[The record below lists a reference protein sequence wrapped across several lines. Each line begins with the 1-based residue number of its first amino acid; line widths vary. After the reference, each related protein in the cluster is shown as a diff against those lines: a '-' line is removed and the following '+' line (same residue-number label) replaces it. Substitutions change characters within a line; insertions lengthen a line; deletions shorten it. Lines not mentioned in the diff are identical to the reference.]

1 MATKLGSLT
10 LDLICRTGNFTQG
23 MRDASN
29 AANRE
34 LGRIEQSTNGAS
46 NAIKGLAV
54 AALGSFSIHQV
65 IAYTDSY
72 TNLQNRLKL
81 VTNSQQELSTAT
93 KDTFAIAQ
101 ATAQSWGSVAQVYQR
116 FAENSS
122 RLGITM
128 QQTASLT
135 DTVSKAIS
143 ISGASAASAE
153 AALMQFGQ
161 ALASGVLRGEEFNSI
176 AEQAPALLKAIATGL
191 GVNIG
196 ELRKMAGEGQL
207 TGDIVIKA
215 LTKAKTSV
223 DDLFS
228 KTDFTIAQSFT
239 QLNDSVTKFVG
250 EAGQGSGAAKSLASS
265 IKLVADNVDTIAD
278 VAMVGGFAFLTKA
291 VLNQTI
297 AMKESIAVSIQRR
310 LADTASLESQ
320 VRLSMVEVQ
329 RTRAK
334 VGELSAEQNLIVA
347 KLRTNISTQ
356 ERIILETRATQVAI
370 QLAVAE
376 RNMTA
381 ATAQRTL
388 AQNSLNAS
396 NAIGSRIM
404 GVVGGPIGLLTIGV
418 GALAAGYMYMQNQTA
433 KATEKLAEQTDVA
446 NKTKEELLA
455 LQGVQKNGA
464 KSELQEAF
472 KGQNK
477 ELKELN
483 YVFNAHLIEL
493 QNAYRGNLQIVE
505 ISNKVRQGIM
515 SQEQAIES
523 LNQLDFIS
531 PDQLKQ
537 LQRDNELYSEKLP
550 VVNKVQ
556 EALKV
561 FGITTELAGNKSSNA
576 AFMHDKQANSL
587 DNVASAASNAKSKL
601 QEYIKSLNDQNYSNN
616 LTIGYLNQGYSAEQA
631 QALSKAW
638 SEAFA
643 TSSIVTKEQQDL
655 ILKSVDLE
663 KQKSDLI
670 SERSKKE
677 KDSTREA
684 EKKFKYTQSELL
696 MLQKIANLSAKADL
710 DGISAKYGIPKNYL
724 AGLMAQE
731 SKGNPNAVSPT
742 GAIGYFQTTSG
753 YRKDNGI
760 SVADSKN
767 LPVIADVVARNL
779 AKAYKELGSWES
791 AIRSH
796 NAGVGGSRQFD
807 KTGRVSG
814 SSERNK
820 EVANFAPSVNKWIVG
835 LGGSELKAKGTSD
848 TMGDLKDY
856 LDFVKQQAESRK
868 SLELNV
874 ANEVTKIRESLKDK
888 LIEIDKAGFTPE
900 RTAEIKAEYQA
911 RADNEIAIAEYTLKS
926 KLEEYSSFMKTDE
939 QLLKDSFDQ
948 KKFYAS
954 RDIELSKEQRTQA
967 VALIDKQYNYELAK
981 SKLVREQQLLQSKE
995 FYMSELQLAQAK
1007 YDIERRLLDQSNE
1020 DPKEQAFKSQMLALQ
1035 HQADL
1040 STRLRDASTGWESV
1054 QAQMNGSTGRYQV
1067 SQDRLSRMGVSQNL
1081 LETQSADV
1089 ERQEQEP
1096 GADLQKL
1103 AEVREQIWADHNKRM
1118 IDIENQYQTDS
1129 LNLQLTQAQ
1138 QLTGSF
1144 ANMFKGILGESSGA
1158 YKTMFAMQQ
1167 GFALTQAGMNLWSSV
1182 SDAYAKEPGTVWQKV
1197 AAGAKAA
1204 LDQGT
1209 FLAMIQAITPQG
1221 FATGGH
1227 ITGKGTGTSDDIPI
1241 MASNGEFMMKASA
1254 VSKLGLSALNYM
1266 NLTGEIPDHSKYMS
1280 MKSPSTQSDL
1290 SIQKFKDGG
1299 EIGVPRLNYTDVD
1312 SRRFNSI
1319 PKNSS
1324 QGEGVNKVIINNY
1337 GSEKVETSKDADG
1350 NLMVTIG
1357 KIIDSAV
1364 DRGIDRNMKQGY
1376 PLGKALK
1383 GVR

>member
-23 MRDASN
+23 MRDASS

-34 LGRIEQSTNGAS
+34 LGRIEQSTNGAT

-54 AALGSFSIHQV
+54 AALGSFSVHQV

-93 KDTFAIAQ
+93 KDTFNIAQ

-207 TGDIVIKA
+207 TGDVVIKA
-215 LTKAKTSV
+215 LNKAKTSV

-265 IKLVADNVDTIAD
+265 IKMVADNVDTIAD
-278 VAMVGGFAFLTKA
+278 VAMVGGFAFLTKT
-291 VLNQTI
+291 VLNHTI

-310 LADTASLESQ
+310 LADTAALESQ

-334 VGELSAEQNLIVA
+334 VGELAAEQNLIVA

-376 RNMTA
+376 RNL
-381 ATAQRTL
+381 ATATTQRTV
-388 AQNSLNAS
+388 AQNTLNAS
-396 NAIGSRIM
+396 TAIGSRMM

-418 GALAAGYMYMQNQTA
+418 GALAAGYLYMQNQTA

-483 YVFNAHLIEL
+483 YVFNAHLIEP

-576 AFMHDKQANSL
+576 AFMHDKQASSL

-677 KDSTREA
+677 KESTIEA

-731 SKGNPNAVSPT
+731 SKGDPNAVSPT

-807 KTGRVSG
+807 KTGRVDG

-820 EVANFAPSVNKWIVG
+820 EVANFASSVNKWIVG
-835 LGGSELKAKGTSD
+835 LGGSGLKAKGTSD

-900 RTAEIKAEYQA
+900 RTAEIKAEYQS
-911 RADNEIAIAEYTLKS
+911 RADNEIAIAEYTLKT
-926 KLEEYSSFMKTDE
+926 KLEEYSSFKKTDE

-954 RDIELSKEQRTQA
+954 RDIELSREQRTQA
-967 VALIDKQYNYELAK
+967 VALIDKQYNYELSK

-995 FYMSELQLAQAK
+995 FYMSELQLAKAK
-1007 YDIERRLLDQSNE
+1007 YDIERRLLEQSND
-1020 DPKEQAFKSQMLALQ
+1020 DPADKAFKSQMLALQ
-1035 HQADL
+1035 NHVDMNR
-1040 STRLRDASTGWESV
+1040 RLKDASTGWDTV

-1067 SQDRLSRMGVSQNL
+1067 NQDKFSRMGASQNL
-1081 LETQSADV
+1081 FDTQIADV
-1089 ERQEQEP
+1089 ENQEQEP

-1103 AEVREQIWADHNKRM
+1103 AEVREQIWAAHNQRM

-1167 GFALTQAGMNLWSSV
+1167 GFAIAQAGMNLYSSA
-1182 SDAYAKEPGTVWQKV
+1182 SKAYNESLSPTVWGRM
-1197 AAGAKAA
+1197 ADAAKAM

-1209 FLAMIQAITPQG
+1209 FLAMIQAVTPQG

-1266 NLTGEIPDHSKYMS
+1266 NLTGQIPEHSNYMS
-1280 MKSPSTQSDL
+1280 MKSPSTKSDL

-1324 QGEGVNKVIINNY
+1324 QGEGGGDIKIEVNITDSGVNTSGGNTQNQKQLGDAIGNAVRAVIMK
-1337 GSEKVETSKDADG
+1337 EKRQGGLLSK
-1350 NLMVTIG
+1350 
-1357 KIIDSAV
+1357 
-1364 DRGIDRNMKQGY
+1364 
-1376 PLGKALK
+1376 
-1383 GVR
+1383 

>member
-1 MATKLGSLT
+1 MARICGLFYCLEKSMATKLGSLT

-29 AANRE
+29 SANRE
-34 LGRIEQSTNGAS
+34 LGRIEQSTNGAT

-54 AALGSFSIHQV
+54 AALGSFSVHQV

-207 TGDIVIKA
+207 TGDVVIKA
-215 LTKAKTSV
+215 LNKAKTSV

-250 EAGQGSGAAKSLASS
+250 EASSGSGAAKTLASS
-265 IKLVADNVDTIAD
+265 IKMVADNVDTIAD
-278 VAMVGGFAFLTKA
+278 VAMVGGFAFLTKTI
-291 VLNQTI
+291 LTQTI
-297 AMKESIAVSIQRR
+297 AMKKSIAESIQRR
-310 LADTASLESQ
+310 IADTANLESQ

-334 VGELSAEQNLIVA
+334 VGELAAEQNLIVA
-347 KLRTNISTQ
+347 KLRTNITTQ
-356 ERIILETRATQVAI
+356 ERIVLETRATQVAI

-396 NAIGSRIM
+396 NAIGSRMM

-576 AFMHDKQANSL
+576 AFMHDKQASSL
-587 DNVASAASNAKSKL
+587 DNVANAASNAKSKL
-601 QEYIKSLNDQNYSNN
+601 QEYINSLNDQNYSNN

-655 ILKSVDLE
+655 ILKSVSLE
-663 KQKSDLI
+663 QQKSDLI
-670 SERSKKE
+670 SERNKKE
-677 KDSTREA
+677 KENT
-684 EKKFKYTQSELL
+684 KELERQNE
-696 MLQKIANLSAKADL
+696 LQKMVGASALSGLRIKSSESVAGGKVRGYTAEFAQLTQDALGDKLGRFTSFNDAYHKGTNSKHATGNAFDFTTKSAKDAELAIARLNTLAKQYGFTIKTLNEYSNPSARATGGHVHVSVLGYKGGEEALKDAKAKLKIDQDYNAD
-710 DGISAKYGIPKNYL
+710 
-724 AGLMAQE
+724 
-731 SKGNPNAVSPT
+731 
-742 GAIGYFQTTSG
+742 
-753 YRKDNGI
+753 RKKE
-760 SVADSKN
+760 ADEVDQFLQQYSN
-767 LPVIADVVARNL
+767 ADVV
-779 AKAYKELGSWES
+779 
-791 AIRSH
+791 
-796 NAGVGGSRQFD
+796 
-807 KTGRVSG
+807 
-814 SSERNK
+814 RNK
-820 EVANFAPSVNKWIVG
+820 KRIAEISEAERLGQTQLTSKINERFANETR
-835 LGGSELKAKGTSD
+835 LSELQLEEQLKGWGWTED
-848 TMGDLKDY
+848 KKLKH
-856 LDFVKQQAESRK
+856 QAEINKTRIALST
-868 SLELNV
+868 ELN
-874 ANEVTKIRESLKDK
+874 
-888 LIEIDKAGFTPE
+888 
-900 RTAEIKAEYQA
+900 
-911 RADNEIAIAEYTLKS
+911 
-926 KLEEYSSFMKTDE
+926 
-939 QLLKDSFDQ
+939 
-948 KKFYAS
+948 
-954 RDIELSKEQRTQA
+954 DIEKQLHKES
-967 VALIDKQYNYELAK
+967 IDDQLAYELAK

-995 FYMSELQLAQAK
+995 FYMSELQLTKAK
-1007 YDIERRLLDQSNE
+1007 YDIERRLLEQSND
-1020 DPKEQAFKSQMLALQ
+1020 DPADKAFKSQMLALQ
-1035 HQADL
+1035 NHVDMNR
-1040 STRLRDASTGWESV
+1040 RLKDASTGWDAV

-1067 SQDRLSRMGVSQNL
+1067 NQDKFSRMGASQNL
-1081 LETQSADV
+1081 FDTQMADV
-1089 ERQEQEP
+1089 ENQEQEP

-1103 AEVREQIWADHNKRM
+1103 AEVREQIWAAHNQRM

-1280 MKSPSTQSDL
+1280 MNSQSTQSDL

-1324 QGEGVNKVIINNY
+1324 QGEGGGDIKIEVNITDSGVNTSGGNTQDQRQFAQVVGNAVRAVIIQ
-1337 GSEKVETSKDADG
+1337 EKRQGGLLSK
-1350 NLMVTIG
+1350 
-1357 KIIDSAV
+1357 
-1364 DRGIDRNMKQGY
+1364 
-1376 PLGKALK
+1376 
-1383 GVR
+1383 

>member
-29 AANRE
+29 SANRE
-34 LGRIEQSTNGAS
+34 LGRIEQSTNGAT

-81 VTNSQQELSTAT
+81 VTNSQQELNTAT

-143 ISGASAASAE
+143 ISGASASSAE

-250 EAGQGSGAAKSLASS
+250 EASSGSGAAKTLASS
-265 IKLVADNVDTIAD
+265 IKMVADNVDAIAD
-278 VAMVGGFAFLTKA
+278 VAMVGGFAFLTKTI
-291 VLNQTI
+291 LTQTI
-297 AMKESIAVSIQRR
+297 AMKKSIAESIQRR
-310 LADTASLESQ
+310 IADTANLESQ

-334 VGELSAEQNLIVA
+334 VGELAAEQNLIVA
-347 KLRTNISTQ
+347 KLRTNIATQ
-356 ERIILETRATQVAI
+356 ERIVLEARATQVAI

-376 RNMTA
+376 RNMAA
-381 ATAQRTL
+381 ATAQRTV

-396 NAIGSRIM
+396 SAIGSRIM
-404 GVVGGPIGLLTIGV
+404 SVVGGPIGLLTIGV
-418 GALAAGYMYMQNQTA
+418 TALAAGYMYMESQAA
-433 KATEKLAEQTDVA
+433 KANQKLSEQAEVA

-455 LQGVQKNGA
+455 LEGAQKKGA
-464 KSELQEAF
+464 IVDLNAAF
-472 KGQNK
+472 DSQNK
-477 ELKELN
+477 SLYALTFQFKT
-483 YVFNAHLIEL
+483 YMRMIEDA
-493 QNAYRGNLQIVE
+493 NKGNLEVARISDLVHAGKISE
-505 ISNKVRQGIM
+505 IDALSQLNKMNVITPEQFKQGDSYIN
-515 SQEQAIES
+515 S
-523 LNQLDFIS
+523 LENT
-531 PDQLKQ
+531 
-537 LQRDNELYSEKLP
+537 RNEAQNSA
-550 VVNKVQ
+550 N
-556 EALKV
+556 ALKV
-561 FGITTELAGNKSSNA
+561 FGINVELMGNKSSNA
-576 AFMHDKQANSL
+576 ALKVKEISKEAITTSEKVKALDGAIQKFISNSL
-587 DNVASAASNAKSKL
+587 SSSL
-601 QEYIKSLNDQNYSNN
+601 QNEERLKFYNKGL
-616 LTIGYLNQGYSAEQA
+616 
-631 QALSKAW
+631 
-638 SEAFA
+638 
-643 TSSIVTKEQQDL
+643 TKEAADLLLNARDAAGITGTNQQLPMGALVLLGREL
-655 ILKSVDLE
+655 ITNNEIKKVEDERTKSE
-663 KQKSDLI
+663 K
-670 SERSKKE
+670 ER
-677 KDSTREA
+677 TREA
-684 EKKFKYTQSELL
+684 EKRYKYTQSELL
-696 MLQKIANLSAKADL
+696 MLQKVANLSAKADL
-710 DGISAKYGIPKNYL
+710 DGIGAKYGIPKNYL

-731 SKGNPNAVSPT
+731 SKGDPNAVSPT

-807 KTGRVSG
+807 KTGRVDG
-814 SSERNK
+814 SSDRNK
-820 EVANFAPSVNKWIVG
+820 EVANFASSVNKWIVG

-995 FYMSELQLAQAK
+995 FYMSELQLAKAK
-1007 YDIERRLLDQSNE
+1007 YDIERRLLEQSND
-1020 DPKEQAFKSQMLALQ
+1020 DPADKAFKSQMLALQ
-1035 HQADL
+1035 NHVDMNR
-1040 STRLRDASTGWESV
+1040 RLKDASTGWDAV

-1067 SQDRLSRMGVSQNL
+1067 NQDKFSRMGASQNL
-1081 LETQSADV
+1081 FDTQIADV
-1089 ERQEQEP
+1089 ENQEQEP

-1103 AEVREQIWADHNKRM
+1103 AEVREQIWAAHNQRM

-1167 GFALTQAGMNLWSSV
+1167 GFALAQAGMNLWSSV

-1266 NLTGEIPDHSKYMS
+1266 NLTGQIPEHSNYMS
-1280 MKSPSTQSDL
+1280 MNSQSNQSDL

-1319 PKNSS
+1319 PKNSP
-1324 QGEGVNKVIINNY
+1324 QGEGSGDIKIEVNITDSGVNTSGGNTQNQKQLGDAIGNAVRAVIIR
-1337 GSEKVETSKDADG
+1337 EKRQGGLLSK
-1350 NLMVTIG
+1350 
-1357 KIIDSAV
+1357 
-1364 DRGIDRNMKQGY
+1364 
-1376 PLGKALK
+1376 
-1383 GVR
+1383 

>member
-23 MRDASN
+23 MREASN
-29 AANRE
+29 SANRE
-34 LGRIEQSTNGAS
+34 LGRIEQSTNGAT

-54 AALGSFSIHQV
+54 AALGSFSVHQV

-228 KTDFTIAQSFT
+228 KTDFTITQSFT

-250 EAGQGSGAAKSLASS
+250 EAGSGSGAAKTLASS

-278 VAMVGGFAFLTKA
+278 AATVGGIAFLTKS
-291 VLNQTI
+291 VLSQTI

-310 LADTASLESQ
+310 LADTAALESQ

-334 VGELSAEQNLIVA
+334 VGELAAEQNLIVA

-376 RNMTA
+376 RNLSTA
-381 ATAQRTL
+381 TTQRTV
-388 AQNSLNAS
+388 AQNTLNAS
-396 NAIGSRIM
+396 TAIGSRMM

-433 KATEKLAEQTDVA
+433 KATEKLAEQTEVA

-493 QNAYRGNLQIVE
+493 QNAYRGNLQIIE

-576 AFMHDKQANSL
+576 AFMHDKQASSL

-655 ILKSVDLE
+655 ILKSVSLE
-663 KQKSDLI
+663 QQKSDLI
-670 SERSKKE
+670 SERNKKE
-677 KDSTREA
+677 KENTKELERQLKVLQVNEKVKANAAKYNFGGLEGRYGLPSGMLSAIHMIESRGNANAYNKDSGAAGGFQMLSGTASQYGVKDRYNLAQSAEGAAKYLQYLLKLFNGNIEKAVRAYHAGEGNVQKGKNLGKYNNQYIKDYYGYMGGISGFTGESKDYESLLNDQVKLLEKSQEEA
-684 EKKFKYTQSELL
+684 EKIRKDF
-696 MLQKIANLSAKADL
+696 M
-710 DGISAKYGIPKNYL
+710 
-724 AGLMAQE
+724 
-731 SKGNPNAVSPT
+731 SKGLQEEQE
-742 GAIGYFQTTSG
+742 Y
-753 YRKDNGI
+753 KD
-760 SVADSKN
+760 
-767 LPVIADVVARNL
+767 
-779 AKAYKELGSWES
+779 
-791 AIRSH
+791 
-796 NAGVGGSRQFD
+796 QF
-807 KTGRVSG
+807 K
-814 SSERNK
+814 
-820 EVANFAPSVNKWIVG
+820 
-835 LGGSELKAKGTSD
+835 
-848 TMGDLKDY
+848 
-856 LDFVKQQAESRK
+856 
-868 SLELNV
+868 
-874 ANEVTKIRESLKDK
+874 KIRENSALSGDEKKSYEAQLTTRFEAQKKLNDLQQDYELNGYKYTEDQK
-888 LIEIDKAGFTPE
+888 LI
-900 RTAEIKAEYQA
+900 YQRDSA
-911 RADNEIAIAEYTLKS
+911 K
-926 KLEEYSSFMKTDE
+926 E
-939 QLLKDSFDQ
+939 QLDAEGKYSDEVKTLR
-948 KKFYAS
+948 KKAY
-954 RDIELSKEQRTQA
+954 DDLY
-967 VALIDKQYNYELAK
+967 DYELAK

-995 FYMSELQLAQAK
+995 FYMSELQLAKAK
-1007 YDIERRLLDQSNE
+1007 YDIERRLLEQSN
-1020 DPKEQAFKSQMLALQ
+1020 DNPADKAFKSQMLALQ
-1035 HQADL
+1035 NHVDMNR
-1040 STRLRDASTGWESV
+1040 RLKDASTGWDAV

-1067 SQDRLSRMGVSQNL
+1067 NQDRFSRMGASQNL
-1081 LETQSADV
+1081 FDTQMADV
-1089 ERQEQEP
+1089 ENQEQEP

-1103 AEVREQIWADHNKRM
+1103 AEVREQIWAAHNKRM

-1357 KIIDSAV
+1357 KMIDGAV

>member
-23 MRDASN
+23 MRDASS

-34 LGRIEQSTNGAS
+34 LGRIEQSTNGAT

-54 AALGSFSIHQV
+54 AALGSFSVHQV

-93 KDTFAIAQ
+93 KDTFNIAQ

-207 TGDIVIKA
+207 TGDVVIKA
-215 LTKAKTSV
+215 LNKAKTSV

-265 IKLVADNVDTIAD
+265 IKMVADNVDTIAD
-278 VAMVGGFAFLTKA
+278 VAMVGGFAFLTKT
-291 VLNQTI
+291 VLNHTI

-310 LADTASLESQ
+310 LADTAALESQ

-334 VGELSAEQNLIVA
+334 VGELAAEQNLIVA

-376 RNMTA
+376 RNL
-381 ATAQRTL
+381 ATATTQRTV
-388 AQNSLNAS
+388 AQNTLNAS
-396 NAIGSRIM
+396 TAIGSRMM

-418 GALAAGYMYMQNQTA
+418 GALAAGYLYMQNQTA

-576 AFMHDKQANSL
+576 AFMHDKQASSL

-677 KDSTREA
+677 KESTREA

-696 MLQKIANLSAKADL
+696 MLQKVANLSAKADL
-710 DGISAKYGIPKNYL
+710 DGIGAKYGIPKNYL

-731 SKGNPNAVSPT
+731 SKGDPNAVSPT

-807 KTGRVSG
+807 KTGRVDG
-814 SSERNK
+814 SSDRNK
-820 EVANFAPSVNKWIVG
+820 EVANFASSVNKWIVG
-835 LGGSELKAKGTSD
+835 LGGSGLKAKGTSD

-995 FYMSELQLAQAK
+995 FYMSELQLAKAK
-1007 YDIERRLLDQSNE
+1007 YDIERRLLEQSND
-1020 DPKEQAFKSQMLALQ
+1020 DPADKAFKSQMLELQ
-1035 HQADL
+1035 NQVDMNR
-1040 STRLRDASTGWESV
+1040 RLKDASIGWDSV
-1054 QAQMNGSTGRYQV
+1054 QSQMNGSTGRFQV
-1067 SQDRLSRMGVSQNL
+1067 NQDKFSRMGASQNL
-1081 LETQSADV
+1081 FDTQIADV
-1089 ERQEQEP
+1089 ENQEQEP

-1103 AEVREQIWADHNKRM
+1103 AEVREQIWAAHNQRM

-1167 GFALTQAGMNLWSSV
+1167 GFALAQAGMNLWSSV

-1266 NLTGEIPDHSKYMS
+1266 NLTGQIPEHSNYMS
-1280 MKSPSTQSDL
+1280 MNSQSNQSDL

-1324 QGEGVNKVIINNY
+1324 QGEGGGDIKIEVNITDSGVNTSGGNTQDQRQFAQVVGNAVRAVIIQ
-1337 GSEKVETSKDADG
+1337 EKRQGGLLSK
-1350 NLMVTIG
+1350 
-1357 KIIDSAV
+1357 
-1364 DRGIDRNMKQGY
+1364 
-1376 PLGKALK
+1376 
-1383 GVR
+1383 

>member
-1 MATKLGSLT
+1 MASKLGTLT

-29 AANRE
+29 SANRE
-34 LGRIEQSTNGAS
+34 LGRIEQSTNGAT
-46 NAIKGLAV
+46 NAIKGMAV
-54 AALGSFSIHQV
+54 AALGAFSIHQV

-81 VTNSQQELSTAT
+81 VTNSQQELNTAT

-143 ISGASAASAE
+143 ISGASASSAE

-250 EAGQGSGAAKSLASS
+250 EAGQGSGAAKTLASS
-265 IKLVADNVDTIAD
+265 IKMVADNVDTIAD
-278 VAMVGGFAFLTKA
+278 VATVGGIAFLTKS
-291 VLNQTI
+291 VLSQTI

-310 LADTASLESQ
+310 LADTAALESQ

-334 VGELSAEQNLIVA
+334 VGELAAEQNLIVA
-347 KLRTNISTQ
+347 KLRTNITTQ

-376 RNMTA
+376 RNMAA
-381 ATAQRTL
+381 ATAQRTA
-388 AQNSLNAS
+388 AQNTLNAS
-396 NAIGSRIM
+396 TAIGSRVL

-418 GALAAGYMYMQNQTA
+418 AGLAAGYMYMQNQTA
-433 KATEKLAEQTDVA
+433 KATQRLAEQTDVA

-515 SQEQAIES
+515 SQEKAIES

-537 LQRDNELYSEKLP
+537 LQKDNELYREKLP

-576 AFMHDKQANSL
+576 AFMHDKQASSL
-587 DNVASAASNAKSKL
+587 DGVANAATNAKTKL
-601 QEYIKSLNDQNYSNN
+601 QDYINSLNDQNYSNS

-643 TSSIVTKEQQDL
+643 TSSIVTKEQQEL

-677 KDSTREA
+677 KENTKEL
-684 EKKFKYTQSELL
+684 EKQLKVLQLNEKVKANATKYNFAGLENKYGLL
-696 MLQKIANLSAKADL
+696 PGLLASINMQESRGNANAIGPMTKYGTAKGGFQML
-710 DGISAKYGIPKNYL
+710 DGTASRFKLFGNDVFDLGKSAEAAAKYLQLLFQKFGSWDKAISAYHAGEGNVEKGTNIGPVNRQYVKNI
-724 AGLMAQE
+724 
-731 SKGNPNAVSPT
+731 KGY
-742 GAIGYFQTTSG
+742 I
-753 YRKDNGI
+753 
-760 SVADSKN
+760 
-767 LPVIADVVARNL
+767 
-779 AKAYKELGSWES
+779 
-791 AIRSH
+791 
-796 NAGVGGSRQFD
+796 AGVNGFSGASKDFD
-807 KTGRVSG
+807 
-814 SSERNK
+814 SS
-820 EVANFAPSVNKWIVG
+820 I
-835 LGGSELKAKGTSD
+835 SD
-848 TMGDLKDY
+848 L
-856 LDFVKQQAESRK
+856 VKFQE
-868 SLELNV
+868 
-874 ANEVTKIRESLKDK
+874 
-888 LIEIDKAGFTPE
+888 
-900 RTAEIKAEYQA
+900 
-911 RADNEIAIAEYTLKS
+911 KS
-926 KLEEYSSFMKTDE
+926 KE
-939 QLLKDSFDQ
+939 
-948 KKFYAS
+948 
-954 RDIELSKEQRTQA
+954 IELSYADAGLKRQIEHEGKIADLKIHFAGETYTKLEQKENERYSNEARLAELQFEEQIKGFSWAEDEKLKHQAEINKTQI
-967 VALIDKQYNYELAK
+967 ALSNELNDIQKQLAKESIDDQLAYELQQYRKTQLQKQFDQINSYKSIQSQIKGLSGGAEDIFAK
-981 SKLVREQQLLQSKE
+981 ASMSPKDYATWSLKNNRDNTKLELKNQLVSTEQNIATSDSFSNEDERYEALLEAHKNYRDEMYALDVQYTQQSKDLIQAQKMDQLNMWGGILSTAQNT
-995 FYMSELQLAQAK
+995 FSQLAQSAK
-1007 YDIERRLLDQSNE
+1007 DGAGEQS
-1020 DPKEQAFKSQMLALQ
+1020 
-1035 HQADL
+1035 
-1040 STRLRDASTGWESV
+1040 SV
-1054 QAQMNGSTGRYQV
+1054 YR
-1067 SQDRLSRMGVSQNL
+1067 
-1081 LETQSADV
+1081 
-1089 ERQEQEP
+1089 
-1096 GADLQKL
+1096 
-1103 AEVREQIWADHNKRM
+1103 
-1118 IDIENQYQTDS
+1118 
-1129 LNLQLTQAQ
+1129 
-1138 QLTGSF
+1138 
-1144 ANMFKGILGESSGA
+1144 
-1158 YKTMFAMQQ
+1158 TMFAMQQ
-1167 GFALTQAGMNLWSSV
+1167 AFSIASSMVAAYTAYSTAFADPSAMTLTQKFAG
-1182 SDAYAKEPGTVWQKV
+1182 G
-1197 AAGAKAA
+1197 AAVMAA
-1204 LDQGT
+1204 L
-1209 FLAMIQAITPQG
+1209 MPAITS
-1221 FATGGH
+1221 
-1227 ITGKGTGTSDDIPI
+1227 ISSISLKGMAHNGIDNIPSEGTW
-1241 MASNGEFMMKASA
+1241 
-1254 VSKLGLSALNYM
+1254 LL
-1266 NLTGEIPDHSKYMS
+1266 
-1280 MKSPSTQSDL
+1280 
-1290 SIQKFKDGG
+1290 DGG
-1299 EIGVPRLNYTDVD
+1299 ERVLNPQQNKDLTNYL
-1312 SRRFNSI
+1312 SNS
-1319 PKNSS
+1319 KS
-1324 QGEGVNKVIINNY
+1324 QGPNIVINNN
-1337 GSEKVETSKDADG
+1337 GSSKVTARQGADG
-1350 NLMVTIG
+1350 KIYVT
-1357 KIIDSAV
+1357 V
-1364 DRGIDRNMKQGY
+1364 DEVQDIVAGQLRNPNSQISKSVQQNTT
-1376 PLGKALK
+1376 AT
-1383 GVR
+1383 RRR